1 MIPASGTR
9 TLLTGALFDLTRNN
23 LVTPDLNNP
32 LLRVQSGQARSRGAE
47 IEARTSL
54 TDHIDLVAAYTY
66 LDTVYTRDNSGL
78 QGKRLAAIPQHAAS
92 GFVHYTFDAGPMDGV
107 GIGGGA
113 RYTGSTFNDLN
124 TFKVKDYVLVDGVV
138 SYGLDRKLSRLTG
151 AALYLNARNLL
162 DEKYVASCYYG
173 NWCAYGYGGK

>member
-1 MIPASGTR
+1 MRTVLPSSRKRGGSTKWASNTSHPPPATR
-9 TLLTGALFDLTRNN
+9 TLLTGAMFDLTRNN

-32 LLRVQSGQARSRGAE
+32 LLSIQSGQARSRGAE

-78 QGKRLAAIPQHAAS
+78 QGKRLAAIPQQ
-92 GFVHYTFDAGPMDGV
+92 DGV
-107 GIGGGA
+107 A
-113 RYTGSTFNDLN
+113 
-124 TFKVKDYVLVDGVV
+124 
-138 SYGLDRKLSRLTG
+138 SYDLDRKLPRLTG

-162 DEKYVASCYYG
+162 DEKYVASCCYG